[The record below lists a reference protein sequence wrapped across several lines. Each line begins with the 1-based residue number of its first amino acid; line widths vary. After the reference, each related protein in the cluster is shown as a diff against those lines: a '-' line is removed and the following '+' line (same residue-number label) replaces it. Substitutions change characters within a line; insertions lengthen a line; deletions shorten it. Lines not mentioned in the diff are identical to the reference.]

1 MHKNQFGQIDIR
13 SLMPAELSD
22 VLEENGIEKYRAKQI
37 FRWLYR
43 HVDSFEGMTD
53 IPRKYLPKLNEIFY
67 IDTLSVASVLTSKT
81 DDTKKYLFTLQDG
94 HAVESVSM
102 KYEHGNSICVSSQV
116 GCRMGCAF
124 CASTKAG
131 FVRNLLPSEIL
142 LQLEYVTRDRQ
153 KTDPNYR
160 ISNVVIMGIGEPL
173 DNFDNIVRFL
183 HLLNEKDGFGIGY
196 RHISLSTCGL
206 VPGIER
212 LAQEKLPITLSISLH
227 APDDETRARIM
238 PINRKYDVKTLIGAC
253 KKYIQQTT
261 RRISF
266 EYALIHGI
274 NDRVSDAQNLA
285 KLLSGMLC
293 HVNLIRINPIR
304 EQSFSPSPPQDLA
317 KFVQTLEKHHINV
330 TVRRR
335 LGLDIDAACG
345 QLRKS
350 HMQK

>member
-1 MHKNQFGQIDIR
+1 MIQNAFGKIDLR
-13 SLMPAELSD
+13 SLLPQELSD
-22 VLEENGIEKYRAKQI
+22 ILVENGIEKYRAQQI

-43 HVDSFEGMTD
+43 HVDSFEEMTD
-53 IPRKYLPKLNEIFY
+53 IPKKHLPKLHDLFY
-67 IDTLSVASVLTSKT
+67 ISSLKVGTVQTSAI
-81 DDTKKYLFTLQDG
+81 DGTKKYLFILDDG
-94 HAVESVSM
+94 NAVETVSM

-116 GCRMGCAF
+116 GCKMGCAF

-142 LQLEYVTRDRQ
+142 LQLEYVIRDRS
-153 KTDPNYR
+153 KNEPDYR

-173 DNFDNIVRFL
+173 DNYDNILRFL
-183 HLLNEKDGFGIGY
+183 HLLNEKDGFNIGY

-206 VPGIER
+206 VPNIYK
-212 LAQEKLPITLSISLH
+212 LAEESLPITLSISLH
-227 APDDETRARIM
+227 APDDEIRAQIM
-238 PINRKYDVKTLIGAC
+238 PVNQRYDVQTLIKAC
-253 KKYIQQTT
+253 RDYIDRCG

-266 EYALIHGI
+266 EYALIHGV
-274 NDRVSDAQNLA
+274 NDRICDAEKLA

-293 HVNLIRINPIR
+293 HVNLIRINPIK
-304 EQSFSPSPPQDLA
+304 EKSFSPSPPDDVA
-317 KFVQTLEKHHINV
+317 KFVKTLEKHHINA

-350 HMQK
+350 QMQ